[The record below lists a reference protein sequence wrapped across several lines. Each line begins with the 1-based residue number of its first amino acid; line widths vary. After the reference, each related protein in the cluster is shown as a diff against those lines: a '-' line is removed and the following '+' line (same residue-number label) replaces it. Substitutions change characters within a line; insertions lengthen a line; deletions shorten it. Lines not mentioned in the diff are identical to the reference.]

1 MWGRGLGFMRR
12 GSGLLAIG
20 RRKGEE
26 GARRPAPRLLPC
38 PAHTLPS
45 MGLGELPGA
54 VLALRLGAGG
64 ALWTHSQAAFPITRA
79 APSERER
86 GSPPGRGQQADGS
99 QGPIS
104 IMRPGDRALSLPLS
118 SSWLPAGPHLCLLCF
133 RKGVVHG
140 DTHEADR
147 EGGTGMRAGPY
158 SRALS
163 YGATGHG
170 PPCGTLRAG
179 ELHPSLYC
187 LLPAAPQPPAV
198 AAEAVLGHWQGP
210 LGGVGGGHNHPV
222 PEPLGCGGRSRA
234 GGQPTKAPDLRTE
247 C

>member
-26 GARRPAPRLLPC
+26 RAPRPAPRLLPC

-79 APSERER
+79 APSVRER
-86 GSPPGRGQQADGS
+86 GSLPGPGQQADGAR
-99 QGPIS
+99 GPIS
-104 IMRPGDRALSLPLS
+104 ITRPGDRALSLLLS
-118 SSWLPAGPHLCLLCF
+118 SSWLPVGPHLCLPCF
-133 RKGVVHG
+133 HMGVAHG
-140 DTHEADR
+140 DTHEADK
-147 EGGTGMRAGPY
+147 EGGAGMRAGPY

-163 YGATGHG
+163 YGATGHRVAH
-170 PPCGTLRAG
+170 CGLASCTPASSACCQQ
-179 ELHPSLYC
+179 HPS
-187 LLPAAPQPPAV
+187 PQLWQLKLSQDTGRVPWGVWGGDTITQFQNHWAV
-198 AAEAVLGHWQGP
+198 AAGTAYQG
-210 LGGVGGGHNHPV
+210 
-222 PEPLGCGGRSRA
+222 SRP
-234 GGQPTKAPDLRTE
+234 QD
-247 C
+247 